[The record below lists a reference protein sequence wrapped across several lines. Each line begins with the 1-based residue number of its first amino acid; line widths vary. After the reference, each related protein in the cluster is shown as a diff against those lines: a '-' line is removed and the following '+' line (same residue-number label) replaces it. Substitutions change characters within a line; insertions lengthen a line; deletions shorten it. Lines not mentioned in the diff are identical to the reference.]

1 MNPLQTIDSYRTA
14 PVGTRKRINDAYEL
28 RLRWQQDKPRV
39 YICSPLGAPDAAG
52 IQQNMLAAR
61 KYCEVAEQMQSVVAK
76 APHAWLPEFLDDLN
90 PTERQIGLDVGTAML
105 KTADAVFICGNR
117 ITTGMREEI
126 LLAKEQ
132 GIALHSF
139 HPEVSKEIA
148 SLIGENSKHVFFYP
162 HATSKTHI
170 LSEPPEK
177 INLLRLDA
185 RELPVQP
192 TSQVVQRSF
201 EKRFS
206 EELRIL
212 SDYKEYRN
220 ARDYG
225 LGSILRTKD
234 EHMLAVELKI
244 SNAAQDAGMNER
256 SIHEHLSAYL
266 DKPSTRRNRNQYE
279 EDAPKQTKSR

>member
-14 PVGTRKRINDAYEL
+14 PVGTRKKINDAYEL

-76 APHAWLPEFLDDLN
+76 APHAWLPEFLDDSN
-90 PTERQIGLDVGTAML
+90 PAERKIGLDVGTAML
-105 KTADAVFICGNR
+105 KTADAVFVCGDR
-117 ITTGMREEI
+117 ISAGMKEEI
-126 LLAKEQ
+126 LQAKEQ
-132 GIALHSF
+132 GITIHSF
-139 HPEVSKEIA
+139 HPEVSKEIT

-162 HATSKTHI
+162 CATSKTHM

-185 RELPVQP
+185 RERPIQPVSP
-192 TSQVVQRSF
+192 VVQRSF

-212 SDYKEYRN
+212 SDYKDYRT

-234 EHMLAVELKI
+234 EQMLAVETKI
-244 SNAAQDAGMNER
+244 SSAAQDAGMNER
-256 SIHEHLSAYL
+256 SIHEHISTYL
-266 DKPSTRRNRNQYE
+266 DKPSTSRNRNQYE
-279 EDAPKQTKSR
+279 EDTPKPTRGK